1 MLDGSLSRR
10 PSSGYHALRSAQ
22 ARGTDSVSHGLLQA
36 CCAGMTIGVLTS
48 QADGSHLAD
57 ELAAGRAAVVA
68 KPCPSPEG
76 PFALSLGSP
85 ASSAQAS
92 PVAWQ
97 GEAAADA
104 ALREELAA
112 ARATRAEFDELFAV
126 RCSPALRALAQ
137 PV

>member
-1 MLDGSLSRR
+1 
-10 PSSGYHALRSAQ
+10 
-22 ARGTDSVSHGLLQA
+22 
-36 CCAGMTIGVLTS
+36 
-48 QADGSHLAD
+48 
-57 ELAAGRAAVVA
+57 VVA

-97 GEAAADA
+97 GEAANA

-112 ARATRAEFDELFAV
+112 ARAGRAGFDEFVAV
-126 RCSPALRALAQ
+126 RCSLALRALAR
-137 PV
+137 PM